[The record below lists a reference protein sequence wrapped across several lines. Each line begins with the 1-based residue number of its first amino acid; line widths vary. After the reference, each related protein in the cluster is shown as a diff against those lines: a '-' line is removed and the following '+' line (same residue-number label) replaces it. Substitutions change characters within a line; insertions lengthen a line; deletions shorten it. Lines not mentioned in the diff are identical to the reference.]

1 MHQHRHRHRHGR
13 LAQICAQEPVV
24 ALVGNPNVGK
34 SAIFSAL
41 TGRYA
46 VVSNYPGTTVEVTSG
61 TARLAGE
68 RVEVIDAPGVNSLIP
83 RSEDEQVARAI
94 LLDRN
99 PRAVIQVIDAK
110 NLRRGLQITSQLAE
124 MGVPIVIALNLWDE
138 AIDRGVAI
146 DSDKLSRLLG
156 VPVVRTVATQR
167 IGIGALASAVALA
180 AVPAV
185 RVDYGPAMEAAI
197 AAFPGTSRLPMGRRA
212 AAIMLLAGDDD
223 LEDRLAAGDRSD
235 QSDQTDHSSGPQ
247 PKAHSPQLF
256 FGWCRALQAQVGEP
270 LSYAISKHRAAAVDA
285 ILAQVMS
292 VHRPMQ
298 ASQFTR
304 RLFFCVIGPLLGV
317 GVSYATA
324 MLAVGAVGKF
334 VPLGRAGTAATWAAT
349 ALGGIAY
356 IRHFLRNRSA
366 PGGIALL
373 LGNLSMHRA
382 LAFPI
387 LVAVLWLT
395 YLVVGVIGA
404 GTCVDFIESTI
415 FGTTI
420 EPSGGFSLLGLHVPF
435 DGINWYLAG
444 LAQRVISPESMT
456 YQLLLSED
464 AGLIR
469 VGMTYAIAIVLPIVG
484 FFFLAFGLM
493 EDSGYLPRLAVMV
506 DWLFKQIG
514 LNGKAV
520 LPIVLGFGCD
530 TMATLT
536 TRILETKRERIIA
549 TLLLALA
556 IPCSAQLGII
566 SGVLADIGGG
576 GAFAIYVAV
585 IASQFLFIGYLA
597 SKVVKG
603 KRSDFVLEIPSF
615 RVPQLGNV
623 LVKTAYRV
631 WWFLK
636 EAVPLFLA
644 GTLALFI
651 FTRIGYNEQHR
662 PLGLLSYSDAIGA
675 PVTVNL
681 LGLPAKVAPPDD
693 AGQTSQEPGA
703 RPEVRGSSTEAFIL
717 GFLRRDYGA
726 VAIRENF
733 KSGFFTARQAMV
745 ALVVITLFVPCLA
758 NLLVIIKERGA
769 LAASLIIGFI
779 IPYAFLV
786 GGVLNWIL
794 KTTGRM

>member
-1 MHQHRHRHRHGR
+1 
-13 LAQICAQEPVV
+13 V

-34 SAIFSAL
+34 SAIFSLL

-68 RVEVIDAPGVNSLIP
+68 RVELIDTPGVNSLIP

-124 MGVPIVIALNLWDE
+124 MGMPVVLTLNLWDE
-138 AIDRGVAI
+138 AIDRGIAI
-146 DSDKLSRLLG
+146 DTDKLSRLLG
-156 VPVVRTVATQR
+156 VPVVRTVATQG
-167 IGIGALASAVALA
+167 IGIGALAASVAHA
-180 AVPAV
+180 AVPAI
-185 RVDYGPAMEAAI
+185 RVDYGSTIEPAITDLPAM
-197 AAFPGTSRLPMGRRA
+197 PHVPMGRRA
-212 AAIMLLAGDDD
+212 AAVMLLASDDD
-223 LEDRLAAGDRSD
+223 LEQRLAQDRVAETD
-235 QSDQTDHSSGPQ
+235 QSDRSDHSSGPKPNAQ
-247 PKAHSPQLF
+247 SPMPSSL
-256 FGWCRALQAQVGEP
+256 RAWRQSVQAQVGEP
-270 LSYAISKHRAAAVDA
+270 LSYAISKRRAAAVGS

-292 VHRPMQ
+292 VRQRPE
-298 ASQFTR
+298 ASQFSQ
-304 RLFFCVIGPLLGV
+304 RLFFYLIGPLLGLA
-317 GVSYATA
+317 VSYVTA
-324 MLAVGAVGKF
+324 MLVVGAAGKF
-334 VPLGRAGTAATWAAT
+334 TPLGRAGTAATWAAT
-349 ALGGIAY
+349 VLGAGAY
-356 IRHFLRNRSA
+356 VRYFLRHKAASGSVSA
-366 PGGIALL
+366 L
-373 LGNLSMHRA
+373 LGNLAMHRVLA
-382 LAFPI
+382 LPI

-395 YLVVGVIGA
+395 YIVVGVIGA
-404 GTCVDFIESTI
+404 GTCVDFIENTI
-415 FGTTI
+415 FGTTV
-420 EPSGGFSLLGLHVPF
+420 EPSGGFSVLGLHVPF
-435 DGINWYLAG
+435 DGINYYLAG
-444 LAQRVISPESMT
+444 MARRVISPESIA
-456 YQLLLSED
+456 YQVLLSED

-469 VGMTYAIAIVLPIVG
+469 VGITYAIAIVLPIVG
-484 FFFLAFGLM
+484 FFFLAFGMM

-506 DWLFKQIG
+506 DWLFKKIG

-536 TRILETKRERIIA
+536 TRILETRRERIIA

-576 GAFAIYVAV
+576 GAFALYVAV

-603 KRSDFVLEIPSF
+603 KKSDFVLEIPPF
-615 RVPQLGNV
+615 RMPQLGNV

-636 EAVPLFLA
+636 EAVPLFLV

-651 FTRIGYNEQHR
+651 LTRIGYNEERR
-662 PLGLLSYSDAIGA
+662 PLGLLSYADAVGA
-675 PVTVNL
+675 PVTGHL
-681 LGLPAKVAPPDD
+681 LGLPTKVMRPAGGDVPETSGQPDHV
-693 AGQTSQEPGA
+693 A
-703 RPEVRGSSTEAFIL
+703 RPVARNSSTEAFIL

-733 KSGFFTARQAMV
+733 RNGFFNSRQAMV
-745 ALVVITLFVPCLA
+745 ALIVITLFVPCLA
-758 NLLVIIKERGA
+758 NLLVIIKERGIIT
-769 LAASLIIGFI
+769 ASLIIGFI

-786 GGVLNWIL
+786 GGVLNWL
-794 KTTGRM
+794 LTATGTM